1 MRSGERGKDTKGGGG
16 ADESQR
22 QKAGEY
28 KATKTQLTPILVRKK
43 NLLRVVKAQTG
54 NSME

>member
-16 ADESQR
+16 GANESQR

-43 NLLRVVKAQTG
+43 TYSEL
-54 NSME
+54 